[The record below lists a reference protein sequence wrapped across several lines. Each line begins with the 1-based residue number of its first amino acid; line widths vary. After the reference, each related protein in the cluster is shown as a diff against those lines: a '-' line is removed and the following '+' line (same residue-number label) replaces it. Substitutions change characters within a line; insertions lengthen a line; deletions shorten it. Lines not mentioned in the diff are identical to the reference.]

1 VVTNLPSATG
11 LEDHDILTPDQVRQI
26 IRTQVDV
33 VVPEGVAVL
42 NADDAVV
49 ADLAEL
55 SDGEVIFYSTETD
68 SAVLAEHRKQ
78 GRRAVYCREGHVV
91 LARGDQETQLF
102 HLDLAPIAKRLKQD
116 GLQLSTLLAAVA
128 TGWALDVPPLLIRA
142 GLKNFGQKHAA
153 TPSDLTR
160 TPA

>member
-1 VVTNLPSATG
+1 MLFRSC
-11 LEDHDILTPDQVRQI
+11 
-26 IRTQVDV
+26 
-33 VVPEGVAVL
+33 
-42 NADDAVV
+42 
-49 ADLAEL
+49 
-55 SDGEVIFYSTETD
+55 DGEVIFYSTQAD
-68 SAVLAEHRKQ
+68 APALSEHRKQ

-142 GLKNFGQKHAA
+142 GLKNFGQKPSA
-153 TPSDLTR
+153 TPSDSAR

>member
-1 VVTNLPSATG
+1 
-11 LEDHDILTPDQVRQI
+11 
-26 IRTQVDV
+26 
-33 VVPEGVAVL
+33 
-42 NADDAVV
+42 V

-55 SDGEVIFYSTETD
+55 SDGEVIFSSTQTD

-142 GLKNFGQKHAA
+142 GLKNFGQKPAA
-153 TPSDLTR
+153 TPSDIAR